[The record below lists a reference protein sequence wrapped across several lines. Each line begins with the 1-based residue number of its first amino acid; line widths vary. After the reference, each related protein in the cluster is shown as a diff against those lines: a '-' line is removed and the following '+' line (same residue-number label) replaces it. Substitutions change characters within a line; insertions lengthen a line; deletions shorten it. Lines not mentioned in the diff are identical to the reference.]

1 MLACGYYY
9 NFRDYHILSH
19 LLTSEKNYFY
29 HKGHKV
35 FSQCTQGHMCIMPCD
50 QLEKLAL
57 SHSLQKKRVI
67 MGCMKI
73 AEILA
78 QSVYYIFRDYLIIL
92 TLATHPP
99 WRTGF

>member
-1 MLACGYYY
+1 
-9 NFRDYHILSH
+9 
-19 LLTSEKNYFY
+19 
-29 HKGHKV
+29 
-35 FSQCTQGHMCIMPCD
+35 
-50 QLEKLAL
+50 
-57 SHSLQKKRVI
+57 
-67 MGCMKI
+67 MGCMKM